1 MSNISITLIDSVSN
15 TKTVRVAAGTKFSE
29 IINSDD
35 VDALG
40 VTEDDVVSI
49 AGASVEAGD
58 RLFEALMD
66 ANAKDGDEIEFD
78 CEFDDMDEE
87 EVAEELGVDQSE
99 APQAANANGA
109 TGRVIVEIQGG
120 IINVPLNI
128 TPGTTSVWDALNTQA
143 VKQRSGYNDQQMRE
157 ATVKYLGQY
166 LDSEESRRSTK
177 LQADTVIKLNT
188 RQASTKGHTC

>member
-1 MSNISITLIDSVSN
+1 MSTISITLIDSASN
-15 TKTVRVAAGTKFSE
+15 TKTIRVAAGTKFAE
-29 IINSDD
+29 IINSGE
-35 VDALG
+35 V
-40 VTEDDVVSI
+40 EDLVIDGEASVVSI
-49 AGASVEAGD
+49 AGYDVSDGG
-58 RLFEALMD
+58 RLFDALMD
-66 ANAKDGDEIEFD
+66 SEAKDGDEIEFD
-78 CEFDDMDEE
+78 CEFDMDEE

-166 LDSEESRRSTK
+166 LESEESRRSTK